1 MLDCMGEK
9 KNIKEL
15 GMTSKALANEWAVK
29 ALTKIGNTIQKIRA
43 GLRRGVQVP
52 FEAFW
57 VNNKSSSLRP

>member
-52 FEAFW
+52 FEEF
-57 VNNKSSSLRP
+57 